1 MDNLV
6 NLVRLM
12 LLYEDEGNHHG
23 MKVILLEAEA
33 VAPKDSIVSAS
44 Q

>member
-6 NLVRLM
+6 NLVRL
-12 LLYEDEGNHHG
+12 LLYEDEGNRHG

-33 VAPKDSIVSAS
+33 VAPTDSIVSAS